1 MGYLRADR
9 GCDGPR
15 VLRASANS
23 YLALAPGGEERRRA
37 MIVKKAL
44 KRLAREETMWKLL
57 SAAFAIAGAI
67 GGAPAPAA
75 AQTPINVSYQPSLYW
90 ALPYYVAT
98 EKGWWKE
105 VGLVPTFSVFPAGA
119 PQVAAAQAKSWDVGG
134 TGSVPATLGAAR
146 SGLITIGIT
155 NDESKANVLMVR
167 GERFEAMKANP
178 QLLKGQRI
186 LLTTNSTGDYA
197 VRNCLKKYRVAFTDV
212 QFVNLGQAQIISAI
226 TSNNG
231 DVAGVWAPNNYTL
244 DEKEGVTT
252 LCTEADAGS
261 IVPGAL
267 VVRADYAKEN
277 PKNVAAYLAVYLRSW
292 GWAKANPKEAREMT
306 KKFYAQGGVEISDR
320 AIEQE
325 FALRPVFLLDEQ
337 LKIMNRSGGA
347 SEVDK
352 WFGEIGKF
360 MVEVGTLPQAPDVK
374 AFITDEYLKMVA
386 ADPKLRAFATEF
398 DKKTN

>member
-1 MGYLRADR
+1 MWKIVSA
-9 GCDGPR
+9 
-15 VLRASANS
+15 ASAIVG
-23 YLALAPGGEERRRA
+23 ALA
-37 MIVKKAL
+37 
-44 KRLAREETMWKLL
+44 
-57 SAAFAIAGAI
+57 
-67 GGAPAPAA
+67 GAPLGAA
-75 AQTPINVSYQPSLYW
+75 AQTPINVSYQPALYW
-90 ALPYYVAT
+90 ALPYYIAT

-105 VGLVPTFSVFPAGA
+105 VGLQPAFSVFPAGA

-134 TGSVPATLGAAR
+134 TGSVPAVLGAAR
-146 SGLITIGIT
+146 SGLLTIGIT
-155 NDESKANVLMVR
+155 NDESKANVLTVR
-167 GERFEAMKANP
+167 GEKFEAFKASP
-178 QLLKGQRI
+178 QSLKGQRI

-197 VRNCLKKYRVAFTDV
+197 VRSCLRKYNVAFGDV

-244 DEKEGVTT
+244 EEKAGAKT
-252 LCTEADAGS
+252 LCTGADAGA

-267 VVRADYAKEN
+267 IVRAEYAKDN

-292 GWAKANPKEAREMT
+292 AWAKANPKEAREMT
-306 KKFYAQGGVEISDR
+306 KKFYAQGGVEISDK

-337 LKIMNRSGGA
+337 LRIMDRAKGS

-352 WFGEIGKF
+352 WLGDIAKF

-374 AFITDEYLKMVA
+374 AFVTDEYLKMVA
-386 ADPKLRAFATEF
+386 SDPKLKAFATEF

>member
-1 MGYLRADR
+1 MLRR
-9 GCDGPR
+9 
-15 VLRASANS
+15 LRIAAA
-23 YLALAPGGEERRRA
+23 LMALA
-37 MIVKKAL
+37 
-44 KRLAREETMWKLL
+44 
-57 SAAFAIAGAI
+57 
-67 GGAPAPAA
+67 GAPLEAT
-75 AQTPINVSYQPSLYW
+75 AQTPIGVSYQPALYW

-105 VGLVPTFSVFPAGA
+105 VGLQPNFSVFPAGA

-134 TGSVPATLGAAR
+134 TGSVPAVLGAAR
-146 SGLITIGIT
+146 SGLLTIGIT
-155 NDESKANVLMVR
+155 NDESKANVMMVR
-167 GERFEAMKANP
+167 GEKFETFKANP
-178 QLLKGQRI
+178 QSLKGQRI
-186 LLTTNSTGDYA
+186 LLTTNSTGDYS
-197 VRNCLKKYRVAFTDV
+197 VRNCLKKYGVAFGDV

-244 DEKEGVTT
+244 EEKAGAKT
-252 LCTEADAGS
+252 LCTGADAGA

-306 KKFYAQGGVEISDR
+306 KKFYAQGGVEISDQ

-325 FALRPVFLLDEQ
+325 FALRPVFLLEEQ
-337 LKIMNRSGGA
+337 LKIMDRAGGA
-347 SEVDK
+347 SDVDK
-352 WFGEIGKF
+352 WFGEIANF
-360 MVEVGTLPQAPDVK
+360 MVEVGTLPQAPEVK
-374 AFITDEYLKMVA
+374 SFVSDEYLKMVA
-386 ADPKLRAFATEF
+386 ADAKLKAFATEF

>member
-1 MGYLRADR
+1 MWR
-9 GCDGPR
+9 
-15 VLRASANS
+15 S
-23 YLALAPGGEERRRA
+23 
-37 MIVKKAL
+37 L
-44 KRLAREETMWKLL
+44 KVA
-57 SAAFAIAGAI
+57 AIAAGVLAGASLHAEAQTAI
-67 GGAPAPAA
+67 G
-75 AQTPINVSYQPSLYW
+75 VSYQPSLYW

-105 VGLVPTFSVFPAGA
+105 VGLQPNFSVFPAGA

-134 TGSVPATLGAAR
+134 MGSVPAVLGAAR
-146 SGLITIGIT
+146 GGLLTIGIT

-167 GERFEAMKANP
+167 GDKFDAFKANP
-178 QLLKGQRI
+178 QTLKGQRI
-186 LLTTNSTGDYA
+186 LLTTNSTGDYS
-197 VRNCLKKYRVAFTDV
+197 VRNCLKKYGVAFGDV

-244 DEKEGVTT
+244 EEKAGAKT
-252 LCTEADAGS
+252 LCTGADAGA

-306 KKFYAQGGVEISDR
+306 KKFYAQGGVEISDQ

-337 LKIMNRSGGA
+337 LKIMDRAGGA
-347 SEVDK
+347 SDVDK
-352 WFGEIGKF
+352 WFNEIAKF
-360 MVEVGTLPQAPDVK
+360 MVEVGTLPQAPEVK
-374 AFITDEYLKMVA
+374 SFITDEYLKMVA
-386 ADPKLRAFATEF
+386 ADAKLKAFATEF

>member
-1 MGYLRADR
+1 
-9 GCDGPR
+9 
-15 VLRASANS
+15 
-23 YLALAPGGEERRRA
+23 
-37 MIVKKAL
+37 
-44 KRLAREETMWKLL
+44 MWKLL

-90 ALPYYVAT
+90 ALPYYIAT
-98 EKGWWKE
+98 EKGWWKD
-105 VGLVPTFSVFPAGA
+105 VGLTPGFSVFPAGA

-134 TGSVPATLGAAR
+134 TGSVPAVLGAAR
-146 SGLITIGIT
+146 SGLLTIGIT

-167 GERFEAMKANP
+167 GEKFAAFKANP
-178 QLLKGQRI
+178 QSLKGQRI
-186 LLTTNSTGDYA
+186 LLTTNSTGDYS
-197 VRNCLKKYRVAFTDV
+197 VRNCLRKYGVAFSDV

-226 TSNNG
+226 ISNNG

-244 DEKEGVTT
+244 EEKAGAKT
-252 LCTEADAGS
+252 LCTGADAGA

-277 PKNVAAYLAVYLRSW
+277 QKSVAAYLAVYLRSW
-292 GWAKANPKEAREMT
+292 GWAKSNPKEAREMT
-306 KKFYAQGGVEISDR
+306 KKFYAQGGVDISDA

-325 FALRPVFLLDEQ
+325 FASRPVFLLDEQ
-337 LKIMNRSGGA
+337 LRIMDRSSSGG

-352 WFGEIGKF
+352 WLGEIAKF

-374 AFITDEYLKMVA
+374 AFVTDEYLRMVA
-386 ADPKLRAFATEF
+386 ADPKLKAFATEF

>member
-1 MGYLRADR
+1 MWRRLSTAVALAGAL
-9 GCDGPR
+9 
-15 VLRASANS
+15 ASAP
-23 YLALAPGGEERRRA
+23 L
-37 MIVKKAL
+37 
-44 KRLAREETMWKLL
+44 
-57 SAAFAIAGAI
+57 GAV
-67 GGAPAPAA
+67 

-90 ALPYYVAT
+90 ALPYYIAT
-98 EKGWWKE
+98 EKGWWKD
-105 VGLVPTFSVFPAGA
+105 VGLAASFSVFPAGA

-134 TGSVPATLGAAR
+134 TGSVPAVLGAAR
-146 SGLITIGIT
+146 SGLLTIGIT

-167 GERFEAMKANP
+167 GDKFEAVKANP
-178 QLLKGQRI
+178 QSLKGQRI
-186 LLTTNSTGDYA
+186 LLTTNSTGDYS
-197 VRNCLKKYRVAFTDV
+197 VRNCLRKFGVAFGDV

-231 DVAGVWAPNNYTL
+231 DVVGVWAPNNYTL
-244 DEKEGVTT
+244 EEKAGAKT
-252 LCTEADAGS
+252 LCTGADAGA

-325 FALRPVFLLDEQ
+325 FSTRPVFLLDEQ
-337 LKIMNRSGGA
+337 LKIMDRAKGA

-352 WFGEIGKF
+352 WLGDIGKF

-374 AFITDEYLKMVA
+374 AFVTDEYMKLVA
-386 ADPKLRAFATEF
+386 LDPKLKAFATEF

>member
-1 MGYLRADR
+1 MRNRICA
-9 GCDGPR
+9 
-15 VLRASANS
+15 AI
-23 YLALAPGGEERRRA
+23 LALALGGTT
-37 MIVKKAL
+37 L
-44 KRLAREETMWKLL
+44 
-57 SAAFAIAGAI
+57 
-67 GGAPAPAA
+67 PAQ
-75 AQTPINVSYQPSLYW
+75 AQTPIGVSYQPALYW

-105 VGLVPTFSVFPAGA
+105 VGLQPNFSVFPAGA

-134 TGSVPATLGAAR
+134 TGSVPAVLGAAR
-146 SGLITIGIT
+146 SGLLTIGIT
-155 NDESKANVLMVR
+155 NDESKANVMMVR
-167 GERFEAMKANP
+167 GDKFDAFKANP
-178 QLLKGQRI
+178 SSLKGQRI
-186 LLTTNSTGDYA
+186 LLTTNSTGDYS
-197 VRNCLKKYRVAFTDV
+197 VRNCLKKFGVASGDV

-244 DEKEGVTT
+244 EEKAGAKT
-252 LCTEADAGS
+252 LCTGADAGA

-277 PKNVAAYLAVYLRSW
+277 PKNVAAYLATYLRAW

-306 KKFYAQGGVEISDR
+306 KKFYAQGGVEISDK

-337 LKIMNRSGGA
+337 LKILDRSKGQ

-352 WFGEIGKF
+352 WLDAIAKF

-374 AFITDEYLKMVA
+374 AFVSDEYMKMVA
-386 ADPKLRAFATEF
+386 ADAKLKAFATEF
-398 DKKTN
+398 DKKGN